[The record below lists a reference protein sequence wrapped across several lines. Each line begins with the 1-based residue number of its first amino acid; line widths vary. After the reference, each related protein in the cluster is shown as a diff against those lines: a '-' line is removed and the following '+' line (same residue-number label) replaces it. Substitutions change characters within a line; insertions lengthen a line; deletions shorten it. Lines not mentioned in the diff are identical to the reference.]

1 MSELTQ
7 AIRDEAADLA
17 AALHDANYRYYVLD
31 APTISDHEYDLKLR
45 RLQELESEHPE
56 LRTADSPTQRVGA
69 GAGASFAPVIHGV
82 SMLSL
87 QNAMDDDELR
97 EFDRRIRRLL
107 SLGEGD
113 PPVNY
118 VGELKI
124 DGLGVSLRYE
134 NGVFVQGATRG
145 DGTTGEDVTANLRT
159 ITSIPLR
166 LRDEADLP
174 ASIEVR
180 GEVYLSKRE
189 FLRINEQREQSGQPQ
204 FMNPRNAAAGSV
216 RQQDAA
222 ITASRRLTFCAY
234 TYGAIDGLS
243 FDSQTAFLAWLRAA
257 GFLTS
262 PHTEQLRGPEEAVA
276 FRAHWVEHRHEVE
289 HDIDGV
295 VIKVDDFAL
304 QQQLGEVSRSPR
316 WAVAYKL
323 PAEEATTVV
332 ESIEP
337 SVGRTGAVTPTA
349 NLKPVI
355 LAGTTVSRASLH
367 NQDEVDRKDVREG
380 DTVLIHKAG
389 DIIPE
394 VIRVLTE
401 QRPADSVPWK
411 LPELCPAC
419 GTKLEKPVGE
429 AVTRCPNR
437 RGCPAQ
443 LQARMEHWVSRGAM
457 DIDGVGE
464 SLIAQ
469 LIDRELVS
477 DPADLYLL
485 TVEQLAGLE
494 RMGSRS
500 AENAYSAIQGSRTPP
515 LARFLFALGIR
526 HVGETAG
533 RALADSLG
541 SLDAVREADEAR
553 LTAINDVGAATAQ
566 SIVEWFA
573 DEGHQELLRKLDEAG
588 VKPQTVDLSNE
599 GDQSWAGKTFVFTG
613 ALEQFTRDDA
623 SAMVRERGGTASG
636 SVSKKTSYVVAGA
649 NAGSKLDKANALG
662 IPVLTETEFLEM
674 LAEESSG
681 SGGGGNASGE

>member
-1 MSELTQ
+1 MSELTD
-7 AIRDEAADLA
+7 AVREEAASLA
-17 AALHDANYRYYVLD
+17 AALHEANHRYYVLD
-31 APTISDHEYDLKLR
+31 APTISDHEYDTMLR
-45 RLQELESEHPE
+45 RLQELEGLHPE
-56 LRTADSPTQRVGA
+56 LRTPDSPTQRVGA

-82 SMLSL
+82 PMLSL

-97 EFDRRIRRLL
+97 EFDGRVRRLL
-107 SLGEGD
+107 GLGEGD
-113 PPVNY
+113 PPVDY

-134 NGVFVQGATRG
+134 EGVFVQGATRG

-166 LRDEADLP
+166 LRPAASVP

-180 GEVYLSKRE
+180 GEVYLAKGE
-189 FLRINEQREQSGQPQ
+189 FLRINEERELAGQPP

-234 TYGAIDGLS
+234 TYGAVDGLS
-243 FDSQTAFLAWLRAA
+243 FASQTAFLAWLREA

-262 PHTEQLRGPEEAVA
+262 PHTRRLHGPDAAVA
-276 FRAHWVEHRHEVE
+276 FRAHWVEHRHEVD

-295 VIKVDDFAL
+295 VIKVDDTAR
-304 QQQLGEVSRSPR
+304 QAQLGEVSRSPR

-349 NLKPVI
+349 NLRPVV

-367 NQDEVDRKDVREG
+367 NQDEIDRKDVREG

-394 VIRVLTE
+394 VIRVLPE
-401 QRPADSVPWK
+401 HRPADAAPWK
-411 LPELCPAC
+411 LPAECPAC
-419 GTKLEKPVGE
+419 GTPLVKPEGE
-429 AVTRCPNR
+429 AITRCPNK

-443 LQARMEHWVSRGAM
+443 LQARLEHFVSRGAM

-464 SLIAQ
+464 SLLAQ
-469 LIDRELVS
+469 LIERGLVA

-494 RMGSRS
+494 RMGERS
-500 AENAYSAIQGSRTPP
+500 AQNAYDAIQGSRQPP
-515 LARFLFALGIR
+515 LARLLYALGIR
-526 HVGETAG
+526 HVGETAA
-533 RALADSLG
+533 RALAAALG
-541 SLDAVREADEAR
+541 SLDAVSRADAAQ
-553 LTAINDVGAATAQ
+553 LTAIPDVGEATAQ
-566 SIVEWFA
+566 SIVGWFA
-573 DEGHQELLRKLDEAG
+573 DENHQALLRKLAEAG
-588 VKPQTVDLSNE
+588 VSPQQVEVDAESGNA
-599 GDQSWAGKTFVFTG
+599 WAGQTFVFTG
-613 ALEQFTRDDA
+613 ALTQFTRDEA
-623 SAMVRERGGTASG
+623 SEMVRARGGTATG

-649 NAGSKLDKANALG
+649 NAGSKLDKARALG
-662 IPVLTETEFLEM
+662 IPILSEAEFLAL
-674 LAEESSG
+674 LADES
-681 SGGGGNASGE
+681 